1 MNSVAHIAFTFLKNS
16 MLALPLSRQVAYVMN
31 SVAHI
36 AFTFLKNSIEQLVT
50 SRPSFRHF
58 LGSWVSFLQSMNS
71 LFWTSQNLPRCMAP
85 ALRLGVPR
93 GTSSTVSSASVGSQ
107 TSLVNTILVTT
118 EPLL

>member
-1 MNSVAHIAFTFLKNS
+1 MNSVAHRAFTFLKNSIIQLSKAAWVFLQWLNS

-50 SRPSFRHF
+50 SLPSFRHF
-58 LGSWVSFLQSMNS
+58 LGSWVSFLQSINS
-71 LFWTSQNLPRCMAP
+71 LFWTSQTLPRCMAP

-93 GTSSTVSSASVGSQ
+93 GTSSTV
-107 TSLVNTILVTT
+107 
-118 EPLL
+118 